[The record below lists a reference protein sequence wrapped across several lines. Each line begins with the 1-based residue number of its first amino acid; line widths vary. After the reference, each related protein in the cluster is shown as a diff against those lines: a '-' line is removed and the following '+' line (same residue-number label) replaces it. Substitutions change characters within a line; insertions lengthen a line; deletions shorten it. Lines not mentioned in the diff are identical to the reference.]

1 MVGRCVY
8 LTYTK
13 LVYQRHR
20 IVLAEAFGP
29 IILAV
34 VKINL
39 VRHSVLLYAKA
50 EALLY
55 GCCVRVGIPDQER
68 YYTVGP
74 GIKEHRQPWPDC
86 PGSVCALD
94 EHIHKMMI

>member
-1 MVGRCVY
+1 MPYAFSVATRRSVSS
-8 LTYTK
+8 TK
-13 LVYQRHR
+13 TGFPLRTTT
-20 IVLAEAFGP
+20 ITT
-29 IILAV
+29 V

-39 VRHSVLLYAKA
+39 VRYSVLLYAKA

-86 PGSVCALD
+86 PGSVCTLD
-94 EHIHKMMI
+94 EHIHKMMV